1 MDWLA
6 GAAGFEPLHLRIE
19 LAKTLSSGREC
30 ASRVKLSCRLL
41 AKKKSQAMTKQ
52 SDLIPKCRG
61 SNPSTTRGHMLAH
74 AGGPGPSR
82 SEIERKIG
90 RMARP
95 WRRTG
100 ALRAA
105 GRSWRSPFKPTRS
118 RKLGY
123 KLLKFGLR
131 PSATS
136 TSAHVTLRPKC
147 ECKFCDVVS
156 VRSVYD
162 DKEVVLAGREIDLL
176 DFNSH
181 FLGQLLR
188 GFSSLRSVLD

>member
-1 MDWLA
+1 M
-6 GAAGFEPLHLRIE
+6 RI
-19 LAKTLSSGREC
+19 SSKVVVPPPCQR
-30 ASRVKLSCRLL
+30 
-41 AKKKSQAMTKQ
+41 KSQAMTNTIG
-52 SDLIPKCRG
+52 SDSEMQRFESFHYPRARPG
-61 SNPSTTRGHMLAH
+61 
-74 AGGPGPSR
+74 GGPEP
-82 SEIERKIG
+82 EELE
-90 RMARP
+90 AQDRP
-95 WRRTG
+95 AGAPLAPDRT
-100 ALRAA
+100 LRAA

-123 KLLKFGLR
+123 ELLKFGLR

-136 TSAHVTLRPKC
+136 TGAHVTLRPKC

-156 VRSVYD
+156 VGSVYD